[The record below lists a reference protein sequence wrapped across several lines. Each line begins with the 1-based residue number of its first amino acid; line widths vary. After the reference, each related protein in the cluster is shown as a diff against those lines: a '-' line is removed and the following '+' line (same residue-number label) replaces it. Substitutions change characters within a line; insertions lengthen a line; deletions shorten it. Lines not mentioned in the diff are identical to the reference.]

1 MESPPSLLL
10 GQALGLILKVLAPSL
25 VLALALKYLAPRW
38 TWEATTANALWG
50 ILLAPGVVVLILI
63 WLQIRG
69 ED

>member
-10 GQALGLILKVLAPSL
+10 RQALGLILKVLLPSL
-25 VLALALKYLAPRW
+25 ILALALKYLAPRW

-50 ILLAPGVVVLILI
+50 VLTAPGVVVLMLM